1 MSETPSNYD
10 LVQDAR
16 IGPMEQILSQAA
28 EPPNATS
35 YSYPVVGQGWST
47 EMWRRINRNV
57 GNGILAEGGNP
68 FWLRGI
74 TNASNTARVTVSTI
88 TGEAAAV
95 MHGFYFAMVADE
107 TVALPMPSS
116 GAVTYHI
123 CLTYDPRNE
132 KNAEG
137 PISLQVY
144 NGVPPTTFAR
154 EHIILWKVA
163 RSANQLLTDATVT
176 RVRPFV
182 GGVVSVN
189 SFDELPNAGEILFGT
204 IGVVRNDKALYY
216 AYTPIE
222 SGSND
227 GEPYWAL
234 LTDPEW
240 IDRVNSTYRW
250 GNIGEHPGS
259 ARVGNQVFL
268 RGVVATNW
276 DGNFNTN
283 QNDGDGYW
291 VMSLPTNQHPSRV
304 RYFTCAVAGATG
316 QLGFARVEI
325 NNSGEVRAR
334 VSKECSWV
342 SLDGIQFHTK

>member
-68 FWLRGI
+68 FWLRGLN
-74 TNASNTARVTVSTI
+74 NASNTARITVSTI

-95 MHGFYFAMVADE
+95 MHGFYFAMTGDE

-144 NGVPPTTFAR
+144 TGTPPTTFAR
-154 EHIILWKVA
+154 EHIILWTVR

-182 GGVVSVN
+182 GGVISVN
-189 SFDELPNAGEILFGT
+189 SFEELPDAGQILFGT
-204 IGVVRNDKALYY
+204 IGVVRNDRALYY
-216 AYTPIE
+216 AYTPLE

-227 GEPYWAL
+227 GEPYWET

-240 IDRVNSTYRW
+240 TDRVNSTY
-250 GNIGEHPGS
+250 EHGGLGHNPGS
-259 ARVGNQVFL
+259 ARLGTEVVL
-268 RGVVATNW
+268 RGTVRLKSGYPFTT
-276 DGNFNTN
+276 GN
-283 QNDGDGYW
+283 NDGDGWW
-291 VMSLPTNQHPSRV
+291 VMTLPSNQVPA
-304 RYFTCAVAGATG
+304 YTLAFTATTSNWPAA
-316 QLGFARVEI
+316 GFARVVVYYT
-325 NNSGEVRAR
+325 GEVKVYVAQQCNY
-334 VSKECSWV
+334 VH
-342 SLDGIQFHTK
+342 LDGIRFFTK